1 MKLRYLVIVTLLII
15 GVSLLSQGQEETFE
29 ATITG
34 EKTWHLRYGFGS
46 PHGLAQAGMAPNQ
59 LHLDQS
65 LAVNITGKAL
75 SFLTI
80 NAQFDDQKPM
90 NMQLLRVDLDA
101 GDLQGTFG
109 DFPIAQEDTF
119 LAYNKELR
127 GIRLD
132 YQIGKAQLSGILSQV
147 EGISESKTFVGRT
160 AHEEITFSLYS
171 PEQPWVRQ
179 PYLLNLQG
187 LYHYELE
194 QPFIEGFSIV
204 TIDLVANQALNS
216 HLIAYGLGYLFE
228 SITKSPSQDLSRTR
242 FSVVSKEQDFLIL
255 KSEPQILLR
264 RWVQEYIRQYNEDTQ
279 LGDSEEK
286 RYPFIIGSDYEQ
298 AFLNQLMSFC
308 YLEVEGSEYPFPTGK
323 QQRFYYLGH
332 TDLKEGSIMVEVSL
346 HGGTFLPITEPDLP
360 EYDAYPF
367 LSEGIIEFD
376 FPEQFFREA
385 ENAARVSF
393 DYAVSG
399 DVFILGLSIVQ
410 GSEKVYLNGE
420 LLKRDMDYSI
430 DYEVGVL
437 ILFLEVGEEDTIQI
451 DYERFRGGLGSGAE
465 YSRNFYGLS
474 LQLPVTESLDF
485 RLSLL
490 QAADNPM
497 PLSDPAKAH
506 TMPNTHTISGV
517 SGTIDLDGFRANVV
531 LGYSNDSFPLD
542 DNLRL
547 NLPNLVTTI
556 LVLPQYVLV
565 GNLNGISAY
574 SSGFW
579 SNYTAGTGLSGNRVR
594 GMVSDGDSVYIGTDS
609 GLTVLHLKGVSPL
622 AHVENWQR
630 FYENDGLPSSEVR
643 ALTLVGETLWIGTT
657 GGLARVKPEEIET
670 AKAWKTYTPDLFPD
684 MRGILALAGDNT
696 TLYIGTDHGLFSFDI
711 AKEEITELH
720 GMSDIAVGNLV
731 LIDGLLY
738 ASSEIGLRS
747 FYEGMGCGWLVFG
760 KAVRATA
767 MVNGD
772 IWYATDDGLYRV
784 SDQKPFID
792 DWSITALTS
801 SADGDLW
808 IGSRADSTYQ
818 LNVWRANSEL
828 ETFSNYV
835 MGIDGRDKTRFRD
848 ISSDEHTYQGLFAR
862 ASFNRDVGTF
872 RISGDFESIAP
883 GFSSIGRPGRRD
895 VTGWNV
901 SVAATLAEGINILA
915 SHGYHMIDQRSEDQR
930 DIMDNQ
936 LSFAWQFGPLFTF
949 SLRSEMVDD
958 NWLHM
963 GADSTALSYSV
974 GLQDEFF
981 EDTLSLAIAW
991 NDSFDAAISQNY
1003 YRRESGLSFAG
1014 TYQILSGFSIAGSW
1028 EYPLVLDANGAQR
1041 SEKRNLSISLSRS
1054 LGEVVNVSGKYEL
1067 SASRFLPNESLL
1079 MIHTASIDLG
1089 FNEFALLGLTFLP
1102 TLNLEFETQAGT
1114 VAWDG
1119 RASVRVE
1126 LDAVF
1131 AQVVYRKKVLQVPQ
1145 GREQYDDTFALSL
1158 GYTSIPYLRP
1168 TVSYTRGVKVVVYKD
1183 ETRSTGDHILTGRL
1197 LWAPPQ
1203 ANHRNDLSLAL
1214 RVNESDEITASVLDT
1229 FSYTISEYASAR
1241 LSLDGRYKITGAATG
1256 NNLSLTLG
1264 GIVHYRLSDSW
1275 RASLAV
1281 SYIAGE
1287 THTTKFYHSLLFSL
1301 FIAAR
1306 F

>member
-1 MKLRYLVIVTLLII
+1 
-15 GVSLLSQGQEETFE
+15 
-29 ATITG
+29 
-34 EKTWHLRYGFGS
+34 
-46 PHGLAQAGMAPNQ
+46 
-59 LHLDQS
+59 
-65 LAVNITGKAL
+65 
-75 SFLTI
+75 
-80 NAQFDDQKPM
+80 
-90 NMQLLRVDLDA
+90 
-101 GDLQGTFG
+101 
-109 DFPIAQEDTF
+109 
-119 LAYNKELR
+119 
-127 GIRLD
+127 
-132 YQIGKAQLSGILSQV
+132 
-147 EGISESKTFVGRT
+147 
-160 AHEEITFSLYS
+160 
-171 PEQPWVRQ
+171 
-179 PYLLNLQG
+179 
-187 LYHYELE
+187 
-194 QPFIEGFSIV
+194 
-204 TIDLVANQALNS
+204 
-216 HLIAYGLGYLFE
+216 
-228 SITKSPSQDLSRTR
+228 
-242 FSVVSKEQDFLIL
+242 
-255 KSEPQILLR
+255 
-264 RWVQEYIRQYNEDTQ
+264 
-279 LGDSEEK
+279 
-286 RYPFIIGSDYEQ
+286 
-298 AFLNQLMSFC
+298 MSFC
-308 YLEVEGSEYPFPTGK
+308 YLEVEGSEYPLTTGK

-332 TDLKEGSIMVEVSL
+332 TDLKEGSIVVEVSL
-346 HGGTFLPITEPDLP
+346 HGGTFLPITEADLP
-360 EYDAYPF
+360 EYNAYPF

-451 DYERFRGGLGSGAE
+451 DYERFRGGLGSGA
-465 YSRNFYGLS
+465 
-474 LQLPVTESLDF
+474 
-485 RLSLL
+485 
-490 QAADNPM
+490 
-497 PLSDPAKAH
+497 DPAKAH

-579 SNYTAGTGLSGNRVR
+579 RNYTAGAGLSGNRVR
-594 GMVSDGDSVYIGTDS
+594 GMVSDGNSVYIGTDS
-609 GLTVLHLKGVSPL
+609 GLTVLHLEGVSPL
-622 AHVENWQR
+622 AHVENWKR

-670 AKAWKTYTPDLFPD
+670 AEAWKTYTPDLFPD

-711 AKEEITELH
+711 AREEMTELH

-747 FYEGMGCGWLVFG
+747 FDKGMGCGWLVFG

-808 IGSRADSTYQ
+808 IGSRADSSYQ

-828 ETFSNYV
+828 ETFTNYV

-848 ISSDEHTYQGLFAR
+848 IPSDEHRYQGLFAR

-872 RISGDFESIAP
+872 RISGDFESVAP

-915 SHGYHMIDQRSEDQR
+915 SHGYHMIDQRSDEQR

-936 LSFAWQFGPLFTF
+936 LSFAWQFGPLFSF

-974 GLQDEFF
+974 GLQNGFF
-981 EDTLSLAIAW
+981 DDTLSLAVAW
-991 NDSFDAAISQNY
+991 NDSFETAISQDY
-1003 YRRESGLSFAG
+1003 YRRDSGLSFTG
-1014 TYQILSGFSIAGSW
+1014 TYQILSGFSIA
-1028 EYPLVLDANGAQR
+1028 PLT
-1041 SEKRNLSISLSRS
+1041 
-1054 LGEVVNVSGKYEL
+1054 
-1067 SASRFLPNESLL
+1067 SAS
-1079 MIHTASIDLG
+1079 T
-1089 FNEFALLGLTFLP
+1089 
-1102 TLNLEFETQAGT
+1102 
-1114 VAWDG
+1114 
-1119 RASVRVE
+1119 
-1126 LDAVF
+1126 
-1131 AQVVYRKKVLQVPQ
+1131 
-1145 GREQYDDTFALSL
+1145 
-1158 GYTSIPYLRP
+1158 
-1168 TVSYTRGVKVVVYKD
+1168 
-1183 ETRSTGDHILTGRL
+1183 
-1197 LWAPPQ
+1197 
-1203 ANHRNDLSLAL
+1203 
-1214 RVNESDEITASVLDT
+1214 
-1229 FSYTISEYASAR
+1229 
-1241 LSLDGRYKITGAATG
+1241 
-1256 NNLSLTLG
+1256 
-1264 GIVHYRLSDSW
+1264 
-1275 RASLAV
+1275 
-1281 SYIAGE
+1281 
-1287 THTTKFYHSLLFSL
+1287 SLLFL
-1301 FIAAR
+1301 A
-1306 F
+1306 